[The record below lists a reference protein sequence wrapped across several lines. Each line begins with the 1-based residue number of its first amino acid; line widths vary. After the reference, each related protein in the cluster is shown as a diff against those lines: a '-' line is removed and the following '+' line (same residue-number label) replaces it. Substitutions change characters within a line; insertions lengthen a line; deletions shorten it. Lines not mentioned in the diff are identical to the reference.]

1 MFYKIKKER
10 KQMYKSIIFDVD
22 GTLIDGTEGILKSV
36 CKAIKH
42 FNLPMPSQEKLV
54 EFVGPPMQNSC
65 KATFN
70 TTDEFAQDFANFF
83 RKEYANGDVFFA
95 SVYDGIYELLEHLK
109 SKNYKLGV
117 ATYKRQDYAI
127 DLMRHFGFDKYF
139 DSICGA
145 DNENKLKKIDILK
158 NCMNEICAQKSSSIL
173 IGDSY
178 HDGAAAKE
186 LGVGF
191 IGVTYGFGFKTI
203 EEAQE
208 YSPIFTATSAKE
220 ITKFF

>member
-1 MFYKIKKER
+1 
-10 KQMYKSIIFDVD
+10 MYKTIIFDVD

-36 CKAIKH
+36 CKAIKY
-42 FNLPMPSQEKLV
+42 FNLPMPPQEKLV

-83 RKEYANGDVFFA
+83 RKEYAAGDVFFA
-95 SVYDGIYELLEHLK
+95 KVYDNIFELLDCLK
-109 SKNYKLGV
+109 TQGFKLGV

-127 DLMRHFGFDKYF
+127 DLMKHFGFDKYF

-145 DNENKLKKIDILK
+145 DNENKLKKINILN
-158 NCMNEICAQKSSSIL
+158 NCMANLNSEKSSTIL

-178 HDGAAAKE
+178 HDAEAAQE
-186 LGVGF
+186 LGISF
-191 IGVTYGFGFKTI
+191 IGVTYGFGFKT
-203 EEAQE
+203 EEEVLRYNPLLVANIVE
-208 YSPIFTATSAKE
+208 E
-220 ITKFF
+220 IIKYFKKRFKC